1 MLREGLG
8 VRDAADFATW
18 WLARETTEGQTPPKS
33 TKSAWDR
40 HKNNG
45 HFLVEPEKKVS
56 IADLDRAVD
65 LDQMVEE
72 MLVAWYAAN
81 RDDQGRVKVPSD
93 NDLRKWLEVVAKVS
107 DLRERRK
114 ADEELRRMLAGA
126 AFGHALPAG
135 NVVDVTPA
143 S

>member
-8 VRDAADFATW
+8 VRDVADFVTW
-18 WLARETTEGQTPPKS
+18 WLAKEAGEGQTPAKS

-40 HKNNG
+40 HRNNG

-56 IADLDRAVD
+56 IADLEHAVD
-65 LDQMVEE
+65 LDQMVEQ
-72 MLVAWYAAN
+72 MLSAWYAAN
-81 RDDQGRVKVPSD
+81 RDEQGRIKVPSD

-126 AFGHALPAG
+126 AFSKSLPAG
-135 NVVDVTPA
+135 NVIDVAVT